1 MNPNSS
7 DLLDPDFKNKL
18 TRLQSY
24 FESVVTEY
32 QEKLTHAQQRLAE
45 VNSLLASL
53 DGVNPLRSG
62 TLVHP
67 EALSAP
73 TGSSASAPPSGP
85 VMMEAEVAPPIA
97 PATPSYRPKGRPK
110 ANPTPKP
117 PVRSGGKSSRR
128 RDIELLPP
136 FAGQSVSSAIA
147 KLLELREGHQL
158 HIDDVTRGL
167 YGDKIDPTQFAA
179 AKETVMK
186 ILSQG
191 KQAGRWHRVP
201 DKTGYYTLTL
211 KSL

>member
-1 MNPNSS
+1 M
-7 DLLDPDFKNKL
+7 
-18 TRLQSY
+18 
-24 FESVVTEY
+24 V
-32 QEKLTHAQQRLAE
+32 
-45 VNSLLASL
+45 
-53 DGVNPLRSG
+53 
-62 TLVHP
+62 
-67 EALSAP
+67 
-73 TGSSASAPPSGP
+73 
-85 VMMEAEVAPPIA
+85 EAEVAPPIA
-97 PATPSYRPKGRPK
+97 PTTPSHRPKGRPK
-110 ANPTPKP
+110 ASPAKT
-117 PVRSGGKSSRR
+117 PVRRGGKASRR

-147 KLLELREGHQL
+147 QLLELREGQQL

-167 YGDKIDPTQFAA
+167 YGDKVDPAQFAA